1 MMALPLPETKSQE
14 QLALEAY
21 ERRKKKKVTKESN
34 TLLLIVALSM
44 IISIILFIIGVLAL
58 IKAVTVDPLYWLD
71 FFIFG
76 IAIMVGPY
84 GFYASAQYSKIKD
97 IEKRLPEF
105 LRDVA
110 EAGRFGMILADAV
123 VVASAGRYGRLT
135 PEIKKMAA
143 QINWGIP
150 VTEALRLFSERVNT
164 PMVNKT
170 VAIII
175 KSNEAGGNVA
185 DVLALVSHN
194 AKETLLSDEER
205 AIAMSTY
212 VAVVYISFFVFLV
225 VIIVLT
231 GNGSFLEKMEQA
243 GTAVQAGLEKSGGAG
258 AGGINMQISYI
269 PQVALALV
277 VSALAHAIGDGIL
290 AGVLQNGKI
299 ASGMR
304 HSFIMLLVGYLVLR
318 MLMKK
323 SYLLGGI
330 GI

>member
-1 MMALPLPETKSQE
+1 MKSQE
-14 QLALEAY
+14 QIALEMY
-21 ERRKKKKVTKESN
+21 EKRKKKHVTKQSN
-34 TLLLIVALSM
+34 TLLIIVG
-44 IISIILFIIGVLAL
+44 ISLAIAILLFIVGVLSL
-58 IKAVTVDPLYWLD
+58 IKAIITEPIYWLD

-76 IAIMVGPY
+76 LLILIGPY

-123 VVASAGRYGRLT
+123 VVASSGRYGRLT

-143 QINWGIP
+143 QIKWGIP
-150 VTEALRLFSERVNT
+150 VTESLRLFAERVNT

-170 VAIII
+170 VAIIV

-205 AIAMSTY
+205 GIAMSTY
-212 VAVVYISFFVFLV
+212 VAVVYIAFFVFLV
-225 VIIVLT
+225 VILVLT
-231 GNGSFLEKMEQA
+231 SKGSFLEKMEEA
-243 GTAVQAGLEKSGGAG
+243 GKAVSKGLEGAEG
-258 AGGINMQISYI
+258 AGGITLQTTYI
-269 PQVALALV
+269 PQVSFALV
-277 VSALAHAIGDGIL
+277 VAALAHAIGDGVL

-304 HSFIMLLVGYLVLR
+304 HSFILTLMGYLVLR
-318 MLMKK
+318 FLMRKD
-323 SYLLGGI
+323 YLLGGI
-330 GI
+330 GV